1 MRPEIDLHV
10 MQEIGAITRA
20 TSPAIEPLSPD
31 IDALLETLRSATPEG

>member
-20 TSPAIEPLSPD
+20 NDPAIEPPSPD
-31 IDALLETLRSATPEG
+31 ICALLGSLRIVQPHG